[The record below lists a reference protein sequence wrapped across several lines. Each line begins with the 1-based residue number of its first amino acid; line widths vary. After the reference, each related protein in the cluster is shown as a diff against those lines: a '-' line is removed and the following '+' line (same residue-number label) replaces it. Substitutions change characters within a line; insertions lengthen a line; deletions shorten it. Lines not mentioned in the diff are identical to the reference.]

1 MCGIVYISV
10 NSILAVSVHFF
21 TLRIDMDQ
29 LEDLLGHEEQDKTG
43 GSAKEPTHTSAP
55 YSCPV
60 VIEDNLESLPNQHS
74 DRSTNE
80 EKPEDWTSHSSEQS
94 QTLSDRKADS
104 GSDTTGSIAAPGT
117 QETKVEEN
125 TLLGR
130 CVSSICVKLLS

>member
-1 MCGIVYISV
+1 MCGFVYISV
-10 NSILAVSVHFF
+10 NSIAVSVHFL

-29 LEDLLGHEEQDKTG
+29 LEDLLCHEEQDKTE

-60 VIEDNLESLPNQHS
+60 VIEDNRELLPSQHS
-74 DRSTNE
+74 DRSINE

-104 GSDTTGSIAAPGT
+104 GSDTTGSVAAPGT

-125 TLLGR
+125 TLLEQ
-130 CVSSICVKLLS
+130 CVSSICARLLS